1 MADRPNDDRAASATG
16 LSADQQQQHLAE
28 LQRRF
33 AAHIR
38 DPGSTPAPAGIED
51 RRMGIYRELFF
62 NNLAGLLAGN
72 FPVLNRILGPDRWQG
87 LVRDFYRDHRC
98 RTPLFHEI
106 AQEFLGYL
114 GEERGERP
122 EDPRFIYEL
131 AHYEWVELALSLQD
145 TAPDAQAA
153 DPQGDLLA
161 GIPVLSPLAWP
172 LAYRF
177 PVHRLSPQFQPT
189 EPPAEPSFYVV
200 YRDRSDR
207 VGFINVNAVTLRLV
221 ERLQQEP
228 DLTGSQQLEAMA
240 RELPQLDAGTLRAG
254 GAQALAPLR
263 AQQVILGT
271 RSARTNQLQ

>member
-1 MADRPNDDRAASATG
+1 MADATENDRAASATG
-16 LSADQQQQHLAE
+16 LAADEQQRLAD

-38 DPGSTPAPAGIED
+38 DPGSAPAPAGIED

-62 NNLAGLLAGN
+62 NNVAGLLAGN
-72 FPVLNRILGPDRWQG
+72 FPVLNRILGPERWQA

-106 AQEFLGYL
+106 AQELLTYL

-122 EDPRFIYEL
+122 QDPPFMYEL
-131 AHYEWVELALSLQD
+131 AHYEWVELALSLE
-145 TAPDAQAA
+145 DAALDEQAA

-177 PVHRLSPQFQPT
+177 PVHRLSPQFQPD
-189 EPPAEPSFYVV
+189 EPPAEASFYIV
-200 YRDRSDR
+200 YRDRGDR

-221 ERLQQEP
+221 ERLRNEP
-228 DLTGSQQLEAMA
+228 DLTGSQQLAAMA
-240 RELPQLDAGTLRAG
+240 QELPQIDAATLRVG
-254 GAQALAPLR
+254 GAQALAQLR
-263 AQQVILGT
+263 AQGVILGT
-271 RSARTNQLQ
+271 RPA